1 MKTQSKKI
9 YSSLITRI
17 AVSLLIN
24 QALLSVLSSI
34 LSVIEGVVENF
45 FLGNDAVD
53 VIFMFFK
60 CVVYAL
66 GFCVPIVVFNLMG
79 KTAEPEIYTPESTER
94 LPNYMI
100 PFAIGA
106 GLGATVLAANVNHI
120 VINAFSDYSEFTQQ
134 YFWDAD
140 LSTTPKAIAYFI
152 YIAVIPA
159 VVEELLFRWT
169 ICRSL
174 RTYGRGTAIFVS
186 AILFSLMHTNA
197 EQLIYTFVAG
207 VMLAWIYVETE
218 NIILPMLL
226 HFINN
231 GLSAALEI
239 VYARGS
245 VSDYNSFS
253 NDSDLVIWIFS
264 AVSLVAFLVYIA
276 RRGKV
281 FTPTVMKPDENGEP
295 VALLSRADRVS
306 GFFTPMMIIFIAYSI
321 IVMVYYFALSFILM

>member
-17 AVSLLIN
+17 AVSLLVN
-24 QALLSVLSSI
+24 QALLSVLSSA
-34 LSVIEGVVENF
+34 LSVIEGAVKSFLDNDTVDLIFVF
-45 FLGNDAVD
+45 FE
-53 VIFMFFK
+53 
-60 CVVYAL
+60 CVVYVL
-66 GFCVPIVVFNLMG
+66 GFCVPIVVFNLMSS
-79 KTAEPEIYTPESTER
+79 TAEPEIYTPERTER
-94 LPNYMI
+94 LPKHMI

-106 GLGATVLAANVNHI
+106 GLGATVLAANLNHI
-120 VINAFSDYSEFTQQ
+120 IINAFSDYSEFTQQ

-169 ICRSL
+169 VCRSL
-174 RTYGRGTAIFVS
+174 KTYGRGTAIFVS
-186 AILFSLMHTNA
+186 ALLFSLMHTNA
-197 EQLIYTFVAG
+197 EQLLYTFVAG

-218 NIILPMLL
+218 NIIFPILL

-245 VSDYNSFS
+245 VSDYNSLS
-253 NDSDLVIWIFS
+253 NDSDLFIWVFS
-264 AVSLVAFLVYIA
+264 AVSLVAFLIYIA
-276 RRGKV
+276 RRGRV

-295 VALLSRADRVS
+295 VALLPRADRVS
-306 GFFTPMMIIFIAYSI
+306 GFFTPMMIIFVAYSV

>member
-1 MKTQSKKI
+1 MRTQSKKI

-17 AVSLLIN
+17 AVTLLVN
-24 QALLSVLSSI
+24 QALLSVLSSV
-34 LSVIEGVVENF
+34 LSTVEGLVKSMLPVNDTVDLIFVF
-45 FLGNDAVD
+45 FECAVY
-53 VIFMFFK
+53 V
-60 CVVYAL
+60 L
-66 GFCVPIVVFNLMG
+66 GFCAPIAVFNLMS
-79 KTAEPEIYTPESTER
+79 KTAEPEIYTPESTPR
-94 LPNYMI
+94 LPKYMI

-106 GLGATVLAANVNHI
+106 GLGTTVLAANVNHVI
-120 VINAFSDYSEFTQQ
+120 VNAFSNYSDFTQQ

-152 YIAVIPA
+152 YIAIIPA

-174 RTYGRGTAIFVS
+174 KTYGRGTAILVS
-186 AILFSLMHTNA
+186 AILFSLMHTNV
-197 EQLIYTFVAG
+197 EQLLYTFVAG
-207 VMLAWIYVETE
+207 VMLAWIYTETE
-218 NIILPMLL
+218 NIIFPMLL

-253 NDSDLVIWIFS
+253 NDSDLFIWIFS
-264 AVSLVAFLVYIA
+264 AVSLVAFLIYIA
-276 RRGKV
+276 RRGRV

-295 VALLSRADRVS
+295 VAPLPRADRIS
-306 GFFTPMMIIFIAYSI
+306 GFFTPMMIIFVAYSI
-321 IVMVYYFALSFILM
+321 IVMVYYFALSLILT